1 MSESTSALM
10 SRWDAE
16 DWEYDEETGGLV
28 HLLRADDAVQAGLW
42 KPGET
47 AGRTIELELVAHETV
62 LVLAGTGTLQVD
74 GGPVIELGCRR
85 HDLDAQGRPDDVGR
99 RRRLQGILG
108 LQRSGR
114 LNVRR
119 YTFPRAGGVAERT
132 NAAVSKT
139 VIRR

>member
-1 MSESTSALM
+1 MSDTSGGALK

-16 DWEYDEETGGLV
+16 DWEHDEETGGLV

-74 GGPVIELGCRR
+74 GGPVIELAAG
-85 HDLDAQGRPDDVGR
+85 DMIDAQGCTHDVGR

-108 LQRSGR
+108 LQRS
-114 LNVRR
+114 RR
-119 YTFPRAGGVAERT
+119 
-132 NAAVSKT
+132 
-139 VIRR
+139 

>member
-47 AGRTIELELVAHETV
+47 AGHTIELELVAHETV

-74 GGPVIELGCRR
+74 GGPVIELAAGDMISMAKGARTTWVV
-85 HDLDAQGRPDDVGR
+85 DADFKEFWVYSDPDG
-99 RRRLQGILG
+99 
-108 LQRSGR
+108 
-114 LNVRR
+114 
-119 YTFPRAGGVAERT
+119 
-132 NAAVSKT
+132 
-139 VIRR
+139 

>member
-47 AGRTIELELVAHETV
+47 ALIVSGSSARMASGLKDCPVDAAIVGIVDHVEVPEMAEAGVA
-62 LVLAGTGTLQVD
+62 
-74 GGPVIELGCRR
+74 R
-85 HDLDAQGRPDDVGR
+85 QGR
-99 RRRLQGILG
+99 
-108 LQRSGR
+108 
-114 LNVRR
+114 
-119 YTFPRAGGVAERT
+119 
-132 NAAVSKT
+132 
-139 VIRR
+139 

>member
-47 AGRTIELELVAHETV
+47 AGRPLELELVAHETV

-74 GGPVIELGCRR
+74 GGPLIELAAGDMISMPKGARTTWVV
-85 HDLDAQGRPDDVGR
+85 DADFKEFWVYSDPDG
-99 RRRLQGILG
+99 
-108 LQRSGR
+108 
-114 LNVRR
+114 
-119 YTFPRAGGVAERT
+119 
-132 NAAVSKT
+132 
-139 VIRR
+139 

>member
-28 HLLRADDAVQAGLW
+28 HLPRADDAVQAGLW

-74 GGPVIELGCRR
+74 GGPVIELAAGDMISMPKGARTTWVV
-85 HDLDAQGRPDDVGR
+85 DADFKEFWVYSDPDG
-99 RRRLQGILG
+99 
-108 LQRSGR
+108 
-114 LNVRR
+114 
-119 YTFPRAGGVAERT
+119 
-132 NAAVSKT
+132 
-139 VIRR
+139 

>member
-47 AGRTIELELVAHETV
+47 AGRMIELELAAHETV

-74 GGPVIELGCRR
+74 AGPVLELAAGDMISLRKGAR
-85 HDLDAQGRPDDVGR
+85 TTWVVDADFKEFWVYSDPDG
-99 RRRLQGILG
+99 
-108 LQRSGR
+108 
-114 LNVRR
+114 
-119 YTFPRAGGVAERT
+119 
-132 NAAVSKT
+132 
-139 VIRR
+139 